1 MAEKTDEERV
11 SIWSTGDTERTW
23 LIALA
28 VLFFVSSLALV
39 LWYNWSKI
47 TEPDYDAIIT
57 VISIIGSIGLS
68 AITLAFFI
76 IEGVNL
82 MIVPVQ
88 KIRAET
94 ERYLEKRF
102 QDGQRKG
109 IEQGIEQGLRKESI
123 LDVLEIRFD
132 LDFIC
137 PSHTLI
143 SARIAAIDDLQRLKQ
158 LHRAA
163 VQVSSLEAFEH
174 MLDE

>member
-23 LIALA
+23 LIVLA
-28 VLFFVSSLALV
+28 VLFFVSSLSLV

-109 IEQGIEQGLRKESI
+109 IEQGIEQGLRESI

-132 LDFIC
+132 LLKTD
-137 PSHTLI
+137 PL

-163 VQVSSLEAFEH
+163 IQVSD
-174 MLDE
+174 LDEFSRRLAATE

>member
-28 VLFFVSSLALV
+28 VLFFVSSLSLV

-109 IEQGIEQGLRKESI
+109 IEQGIEQGLRESI

-132 LDFIC
+132 LLKTD
-137 PSHTLI
+137 PL
-143 SARIAAIDDLQRLKQ
+143 SACIAAIDDLQRLKQ

-163 VQVSSLEAFEH
+163 IQVSD
-174 MLDE
+174 LDEFRRRLDATE

>member
-39 LWYNWSKI
+39 LWYNWYKI
-47 TEPDYDAIIT
+47 TKPDYDAIIT

-82 MIVPVQ
+82 M
-88 KIRAET
+88 
-94 ERYLEKRF
+94 
-102 QDGQRKG
+102 
-109 IEQGIEQGLRKESI
+109 
-123 LDVLEIRFD
+123 
-132 LDFIC
+132 
-137 PSHTLI
+137 LI
-143 SARIAAIDDLQRLKQ
+143 SVEKYRKAQREEGRQERDKQ
-158 LHRAA
+158 WLEWLER
-163 VQVSSLEAFEH
+163 VSAEH
-174 MLDE
+174 PNLPLPPFIGNGTDQNGDSANNT

>member
-1 MAEKTDEERV
+1 MTEKTDEERV

-28 VLFFVSSLALV
+28 VLFFVSSLSLV
-39 LWYNWSKI
+39 LWYNWYKI

-57 VISIIGSIGLS
+57 VISIIGSIGLF

-76 IEGVNL
+76 IEGVSL

-109 IEQGIEQGLRKESI
+109 IEQGIEQGLRESI

-132 LDFIC
+132 MPELH
-137 PSHTLI
+137 PL

-163 VQVSSLEAFEH
+163 IQVSSLEAFQH
-174 MLDE
+174 LLDA

>member
-109 IEQGIEQGLRKESI
+109 IEQGIEQGLRESI
-123 LDVLEIRFD
+123 LEVLEIRFD
-132 LDFIC
+132 MSE
-137 PSHTLI
+137 SHPI

-158 LHRAA
+158 LHRTAI
-163 VQVSSLEAFEH
+163 QVSSLEAFEH
-174 MLDE
+174 MLDA

>member
-1 MAEKTDEERV
+1 MAEKTEEERV

-23 LIALA
+23 LIVLA
-28 VLFFVSSLALV
+28 VLFFVSSLSLV
-39 LWYNWSKI
+39 LWYNWYKI

-109 IEQGIEQGLRKESI
+109 IEQGIEQGLRESI

-132 LDFIC
+132 LLKTD
-137 PSHTLI
+137 PL

-163 VQVSSLEAFEH
+163 IQVSG
-174 MLDE
+174 LDEFRRRLDATE